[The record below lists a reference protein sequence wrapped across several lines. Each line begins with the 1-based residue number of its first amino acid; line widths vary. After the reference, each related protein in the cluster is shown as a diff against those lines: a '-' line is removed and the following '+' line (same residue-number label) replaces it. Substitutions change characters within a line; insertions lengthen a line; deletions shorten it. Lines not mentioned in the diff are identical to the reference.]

1 MPSDATIKR
10 VAIAIHSARIK
21 KEPGLK
27 TTWEDCVEEAKAAYE
42 ASLAGKPIYDSREDF
57 SHIDP
62 I

>member
-10 VAIAIHSARIK
+10 VAIAIHSVRTK
-21 KEPGLK
+21 KEPGLNI
-27 TTWEDCVEEAKAAYE
+27 TWEDCVEEARAAYNA
-42 ASLAGKPIYDSREDF
+42 ASAGKPSYDPREDF